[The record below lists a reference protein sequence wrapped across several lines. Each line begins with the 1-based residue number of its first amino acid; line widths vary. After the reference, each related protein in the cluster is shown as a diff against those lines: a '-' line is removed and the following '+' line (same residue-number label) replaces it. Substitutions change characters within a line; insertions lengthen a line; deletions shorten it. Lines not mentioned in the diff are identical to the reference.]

1 MVCPKCSEPF
11 TGYPRSLPQEDVN
24 RIKRKAKAKT
34 KPEIWIGRLKNGAT
48 YVPASIKTLAF
59 KAQLLNWKKADPNVK
74 IVAFSEWCGMLD
86 ILEAVCKAEGWG
98 CVKINGTVEMQ
109 ERHIRLH
116 DFKSK
121 KEISVLLATKKVG
134 GLGLNL
140 TEATRVAIMDP
151 WWNKA
156 AEKQAFGRVRRI
168 GQTQKTQL
176 TRFYIEGGM
185 EQMMMAMQKRKH
197 DDIEMAW

>member
-1 MVCPKCSEPF
+1 
-11 TGYPRSLPQEDVN
+11 
-24 RIKRKAKAKT
+24 
-34 KPEIWIGRLKNGAT
+34 
-48 YVPASIKTLAF
+48 
-59 KAQLLNWKKADPNVK
+59 
-74 IVAFSEWCGMLD
+74 
-86 ILEAVCKAEGWG
+86 
-98 CVKINGTVEMQ
+98 
-109 ERHIRLH
+109 
-116 DFKSK
+116 
-121 KEISVLLATKKVG
+121 
-134 GLGLNL
+134 
-140 TEATRVAIMDP
+140 MDP